1 MDENKTDTSK
11 IDENKTDTNKTDT
24 SKMDANKTDTNKTD
38 TNKTDENK
46 KDANS
51 QITKCIYDEICSED
65 KMCGDCSTDMY
76 ERDKYEEDYEN
87 YKIDCEMAL
96 YDNCLY

>member
-1 MDENKTDTSK
+1 MDAN
-11 IDENKTDTNKTDT
+11 
-24 SKMDANKTDTNKTD
+24 KMDANKMD
-38 TNKTDENK
+38 TDENK
-46 KDANS
+46 KDANKTDANKTDANKMDENSQSS
-51 QITKCIYDEICSED
+51 QITKCIYDEICSKD

-87 YKIDCEMAL
+87 YKLDCEMAL